1 MNSMSRMRSL
11 LKNLFKKQKIERQL
25 EDELS
30 AFVEMATDE
39 KVESGVSAS
48 DARRITLAELGGI
61 EQVKQAVRDRRAGTT
76 IETVW
81 KDLRFGWRQL
91 LRNPGFTAA
100 VVVTLALSV
109 GVNTAIFS
117 IVNSLILKDL
127 PYSEPDRLGTIFM
140 RMRGSASFDGFNDID
155 GEQWELLRDRVT
167 SVIGAVTGGMSSGVN
182 LKAAGSVQFTHA
194 GRISAHYFD
203 VLGVRPAL
211 GRNFT
216 EEEDLPNGPKA
227 VILSYDLWSNSFYA
241 DPKIIGKA
249 VQLKDEAHTVVG
261 VLPDRATTPLNADL
275 YTPLQPSRQGEGGG
289 ANYDVIVRLRD
300 GASWQQA
307 DAEINRAW
315 SNRALRYAKQY
326 HPGATISFFTVPL
339 QVGQTTS
346 LRPKALALMLAAGI
360 ILLIACAN
368 LAGLTIVR
376 MTLRTAEIAT
386 RLALGASRWQVQRQL
401 WIESLLL
408 AMIGGAVGI
417 GVGFLALHG
426 MLSLLPLNYLPV
438 SGVPM
443 DGRVLAF
450 AVLVSLLT
458 SVLFGMLPALALKGI
473 DLRSFLSSRTIAGVE
488 RLRMRQI
495 LIAGEV
501 ALTVVLL
508 AATGLLIRTLIHLQ
522 TLPPG
527 FNPDGVLTAKASMDE
542 ARYHN
547 PADFDRLMRESRAAI
562 EQIPGVQSVGVGLT
576 VPFERALN
584 NVTKIASGP
593 QTGQDILTGEVY
605 VTPGY
610 FETLQ
615 IPLLAGRSF
624 NDSDQR
630 TTHPVAVVNRS
641 FMRKFF
647 GGANPAG
654 EALDKTGTTIIGVVE
669 DVTVPPHI
677 ESVNDPL
684 GTEPMVYIPASQT
697 DAKFLS
703 VVHVW
708 FQPSWIVRTSGSISG
723 LPGQMQ
729 RALSSV
735 DPGLPFSGFNSMKD
749 YQAKAI
755 ATQRIE
761 VALLSAMAGLALLLS
776 AVGIFALIA
785 NIVAQR
791 TREIGIRI
799 ALGAT
804 VRQVMANVAASGIRS
819 SAAGLALGLLLCVGV
834 LRAMRSVLFGVGIYD
849 LPSMAGVIA
858 VLCVVTALSIV
869 IPTLRIAGTDPASTL
884 RDQ

>member
-1 MNSMSRMRSL
+1 MGAFSRMRSMV
-11 LKNLFKKQKIERQL
+11 KNLFEKEKVEGQL
-25 EDELS
+25 EDELHT
-30 AFVEMATDE
+30 FVELATDE
-39 KVESGVSAS
+39 KIAAGVSAS
-48 DARRITLAELGGI
+48 EARRITLTELGGV
-61 EQVKQAVRDRRAGTT
+61 EQVKQAVRDYRAGTT

-81 KDLRFGWRQL
+81 SDVRFGWRQL

-117 IVNSLILKDL
+117 IVNALILKSL

-140 RMRGSASFDGFNDID
+140 RMRGSGSFDGFNDID
-155 GEQWELLRDRVT
+155 GEQWELLRD
-167 SVIGAVTGGMSSGVN
+167 SVPSLISAVSGGLSSGVN
-182 LKAAGSVQFTHA
+182 LKAAGGVQFTHA

-216 EEEDLPNGPKA
+216 EDEDRPNGPKA
-227 VILSYDLWSNSFYA
+227 VILSYDLWRNAFHS
-241 DPKIIGKA
+241 DPDLIGQA

-261 VLPDRATTPLNADL
+261 VLPAGATTPLNADL

-289 ANYDVIVRLRD
+289 ANFDVIVRLRE

-307 DAEINRAW
+307 DAEINRTWA
-315 SNRALRYAKQY
+315 NRALRFAKQY
-326 HPGATISFFTVPL
+326 HPGATISFYTVPL
-339 QVGQTTS
+339 QKGETAS
-346 LRPKALALMLAAGI
+346 LRPKALTLMFASGI

-376 MTLRTAEIAT
+376 MTRRTAEIAT

-401 WIESLLL
+401 WIENLLL
-408 AMIGGAVGI
+408 AAIGGACGV

-426 MLSLLPLNYLPV
+426 LLTMLPVNYLPV
-438 SGVPM
+438 SGVSM

-450 AVLVSLLT
+450 AIIVSLLT
-458 SVLFGMLPALALKGI
+458 SVLFGMLPVLSLKGI

-488 RLRMRQI
+488 RLRMRQA

-508 AATGLLIRTLIHLQ
+508 AATGLLVRTLIHLQ

-527 FNPDGVLTAKASMDE
+527 FNPNGVMTAKASMDE
-542 ARYHN
+542 ARYRN
-547 PADFDRLMRESRAAI
+547 PAEFDRLLRESRTAI

-593 QTGQDILTGEVY
+593 QIGQNILTGEIY

-624 NDSDQR
+624 SDSDQR
-630 TTHPVAVVNRS
+630 TSHPVAIVNRS
-641 FMRKFF
+641 FIHKFY
-647 GGANPAG
+647 GGANPVG
-654 EALDKTGTTIIGVVE
+654 QTLEKSGTTIIGVVE
-669 DVTVPPHI
+669 DVTLPPHTGN
-677 ESVNDPL
+677 VNDPL
-684 GTEPMVYIPASQT
+684 GTEPTVYIPASQA
-697 DAKFLS
+697 DPKFIS

-708 FQPSWIVRTSGSISG
+708 FQPNWIVRTSGSVEG

-735 DPGLPFSGFNSMKD
+735 DPGLPFSGFYSMKD

-761 VALLSAMAGLALLLS
+761 VALLSSMAGLALLLS

-791 TREIGIRI
+791 TREIGIRV

-804 VRQVMANVAASGIRS
+804 VLQVMANVAASGIRS
-819 SAAGLALGLLLCVGV
+819 SAAGLALGLLLCVGA
-834 LRAMRSVLFGVGIYD
+834 LRAMRSVLFGVGVYD
-849 LPSMAGVIA
+849 LPSLAGV
-858 VLCVVTALSIV
+858 VLILFVVTALAIV

-884 RDQ
+884 REQ

>member
-1 MNSMSRMRSL
+1 MMTISL
-11 LKNLFKKQKIERQL
+11 LRSILRNIFKKENVDRQL
-25 EDELS
+25 EDELHS
-30 AFVEMATDE
+30 FVDMATDE
-39 KVESGVSAS
+39 KVAAGVSPS
-48 DARRITLAELGGI
+48 EARRIALAELGGV
-61 EQVKQAVRDRRAGTT
+61 EQLKQAVRDHRAGTT
-76 IETVW
+76 LETVW
-81 KDLRFGWRQL
+81 SDVRFGWRQL
-91 LRNPGFTAA
+91 LRNPGFTLA
-100 VVVTLALSV
+100 VVLTLALSV

-117 IVNSLILKDL
+117 VVNALILKSL
-127 PYSEPDRLGTIFM
+127 PYPEPDRLGTIFM
-140 RMRGSASFDGFNDID
+140 HIQGSATFDGFNDID
-155 GEQWELLRDRVT
+155 GEQWELLRD
-167 SVIGAVTGGMSSGVN
+167 SVPSVVGAVTGGMSSGVN
-182 LKAAGSVQFTHA
+182 LKSAGGVQFAHA

-203 VLGVRPAL
+203 VLGLRPAL

-216 EEEDLPNGPKA
+216 EDDDRPHGPRA
-227 VILSYDLWSNSFYA
+227 VILSYDLWRNAFHGDSSL
-241 DPKIIGKA
+241 IGKTIT
-249 VQLKDEAHTVVG
+249 LKDEAHTVIG
-261 VLPDRATTPLNADL
+261 VLPQGATTPLNADL
-275 YTPLQPSRQGEGGG
+275 YTPLQPSRQGEG
-289 ANYDVIVRLRD
+289 AATNFDVIVRLRD
-300 GASWQQA
+300 GANWQQA

-315 SNRALRYAKQY
+315 ANRALRFVKDH
-326 HPGATISFFTVPL
+326 HPGATISFYTVPL
-339 QVGQTTS
+339 QKSGTAS
-346 LRPKALALMLAAGI
+346 LGPKALTLMLAAGI

-376 MTLRTAEIAT
+376 MSRRTAEIAT
-386 RLALGASRWQVQRQL
+386 RLALGASRWHVQRQL

-417 GVGFLALHG
+417 GVGFLALRG
-426 MLSLLPLNYLPV
+426 LLTLLPLNYLPV

-443 DGRVLAF
+443 DGRVLSF
-450 AVLVSLLT
+450 AVIISLLT
-458 SVLFGMLPALALKGI
+458 SVLFGMLPILALKGI
-473 DLRSFLSSRTIAGVE
+473 DLRSFLGSRTIAGAD
-488 RLRMRQI
+488 RLRMRQV

-508 AATGLLIRTLIHLQ
+508 AATGLLVRTLIHLQ

-527 FNPDGVLTAKASMDE
+527 FNPNGVLTAKASMDE
-542 ARYHN
+542 GRYRN
-547 PADFDRLMRESRAAI
+547 PAEFDRLMRESRAAI
-562 EQIPGVQSVGVGLT
+562 EQIPGVQSAGVGLT

-584 NVTKIASGP
+584 NATEIASGP
-593 QTGQDILTGEVY
+593 QSGQNILTGEIY

-630 TTHPVAVVNRS
+630 NSHPVAIVNRS
-641 FMRKFF
+641 FIRKLF
-647 GGANPAG
+647 GGTNPVG
-654 EALDKTGTTIIGVVE
+654 LPLDKAGTIIIGVVE
-669 DVTVPPHI
+669 DVTLPPHT
-677 ESVNDPL
+677 SNVNDPL
-684 GTEPMVYIPASQT
+684 GTEPTVYIPASQA
-697 DAKFLS
+697 DAKFIS

-708 FQPSWIVRTSGSISG
+708 FQPSWIVRTRGSIEG
-723 LPGQMQ
+723 LPQQMQ

-735 DPGLPFSGFNSMKD
+735 DPGLPFSGFYNMKD

-785 NIVAQR
+785 NIVVQR

-819 SAAGLALGLLLCVGV
+819 SAAGLVLGLLLCIGT
-834 LRAMRSVLFGVGIYD
+834 LRAMRSVLFGVGVYD
-849 LPSMAGVIA
+849 LPSIAGVVVI
-858 VLCVVTALSIV
+858 LSVVTALAIV